1 MQTTLLSSPSLLL
14 PLARRTALQQQWC
27 ITKHTGTSS
36 LNTLDYIPLR
46 KKAGHSLLLNSDP
59 SSADD
64 TRETISIFTFM
75 QIAIESSKQKGF
87 RQPFLAHALYFCGK
101 YRFVFF
107 PWHFSIFLCIFL
119 YTNKRTRGVWQYI
132 WANLEKCN
140 KRQTFHEMACAAT
153 HSPEP
158 QMKAKDIDIF
168 VGRTW
173 HFEWD
178 FTGKIKV
185 Q

>member
-27 ITKHTGTSS
+27 IPKHTGASS

-101 YRFVFF
+101 YRLVFSVTFFYFSLYSSVHQQKNTWSMAVYLSEPWKVQQTSDF
-107 PWHFSIFLCIFL
+107 PWNGLRCNSQPGTTDEGEGHRHFCGSDLTLWMGF
-119 YTNKRTRGVWQYI
+119 YR
-132 WANLEKCN
+132 
-140 KRQTFHEMACAAT
+140 
-153 HSPEP
+153 
-158 QMKAKDIDIF
+158 
-168 VGRTW
+168 
-173 HFEWD
+173 
-178 FTGKIKV
+178 
-185 Q
+185 